1 MSNTETTVKT
11 PAKKWTEESSAE
23 LLIFVGD
30 ASPVSAETVA
40 EAAVEMGVSE
50 RSISAKLRKLGREV
64 ASLAKQK
71 ASSFSA
77 DETEQLTNF
86 IEQNDGELT
95 YKQIAEGFLAGK
107 FTAKQIQG
115 KILALQLTGSVKA
128 SEKVEVANKYS
139 EEEEVRFIA
148 LANAGK
154 FIEEIAE
161 EFARPVASIRGK
173 ALSLVTKGLISNI
186 PVQRDS
192 HAKDNVDAVTTLGD
206 KISEMTVAEI
216 AVATE
221 KTERGIKTILTRR
234 GIKAADYDGK
244 AKQAKAHGKAEDA
257 KAEQDCA

>member
-23 LLIFVGD
+23 LLTFVGED
-30 ASPVSAETVA
+30 SPVSAETVA

-71 ASSFSA
+71 AAAFTA
-77 DETEQLTNF
+77 DETAALVEF
-86 IEQNDGELT
+86 VGDNDGELT
-95 YKQIAEGFLAGK
+95 YKQIAEGFMNGQ
-107 FTAKQIQG
+107 FSAKQIQG
-115 KILALQLTGSVKA
+115 KVLALQLTGSVKA

-139 EEEEVRFIA
+139 EEEEVKFIE
-148 LANAGK
+148 LAKAGK

-161 EFARPVASIRGK
+161 EFDRPVASIRGK
-173 ALSLVTKGLISNI
+173 ALSLVTKGLINSI

-192 HAKDNVDAVTTLGD
+192 HAKDSVDVVTALGKD
-206 KISEMTVAEI
+206 IHTMTVAEI
-216 AVATE
+216 AAATE

-244 AKQAKAHGKAEDA
+244 AKQAKAHGKAEA
-257 KAEQDCA
+257 STAEQA